1 MKTAPIDRLRVPVV
15 LPLVEVTIEVD
26 GTAVVDVDGN
36 RYNAQAVIERR
47 ALAEV
52 LKSIAAQRGP
62 VRVHVTESDGSEF
75 TDVIVSG
82 TEASRPQSSDP
93 HLPGIASAG
102 FLPDEDVEVAVVVAR
117 QKADSD
123 GTARVR
129 MPPAL
134 LAGRACTVVLVGC
147 SSRAVA
153 VCEQV

>member
-1 MKTAPIDRLRVPVV
+1 MKAAPCNRLRVPVV
-15 LPLVEVTIEVD
+15 LPLVEITIEVD
-26 GTAVVDVDGN
+26 GTATVDVDGN
-36 RYNAQAVIERR
+36 RYDAEAPIERK

-52 LKSIAAQRGP
+52 LKYVAAQRGP

-75 TDVIVSG
+75 TDVIVPG
-82 TEASRPQSSDP
+82 GDGGHPQSSDP
-93 HLPGIASAG
+93 HLSGIASAG

-117 QKADSD
+117 QRADSD

-129 MPPAL
+129 VPPAL

-153 VCEQV
+153 VCERA